1 MSPSKLPFV
10 RQMASVVFSKRVF
23 ASMNFRIAALVSV
36 FSLLVALPIGILAGG
51 RLENQSMN
59 ALRTLQ
65 MELTNL
71 AATQVEQPL
80 KLGFSGTVEKRLNYV
95 IERAG
100 ESFAWT
106 KVIKSDGVVMA
117 DMGTLDEAAKAALE
131 AEATKALE
139 TGEAYASADGFSLVQ
154 PVTSK
159 KGKVRGVL
167 IMVWDPSAVQA
178 QVVGALVRD
187 ALFALGLMVASLVLC
202 FIILKRA
209 LGTPMAE
216 LVKSLERIDSGSY
229 DTDLSLKERRDELG
243 RMARRI
249 LTLQDTL
256 RAGRAASEQREA
268 DQRDLAQAIDR
279 LRAGLGDLADR
290 DLSARIDQQLSGA
303 YEPLRV
309 DFNSAILSIA
319 EAMDKVLGT
328 AEQIL
333 SRSANIESGA
343 GNLNERIQSQS
354 ETLAQISDALTQLTT
369 SVSDAA
375 DGATHVNDLAYRA
388 VTDARENEQVV
399 DKAIAAMTEIE
410 ESAGKIETIISV
422 IDDIAFQTNL
432 LALNAGVE
440 AARAGPAGAGFAVV
454 ASEVR
459 ALAQRTTDAA
469 TEVKHLITNATSH
482 IQNGVQEVN
491 NTGAALTHVITSLS
505 EISERIEAS
514 AQSFANDSQQLS
526 QLTGDLNDLGQ
537 TTRNNATI
545 LQGQVSDVEALRGDA
560 GSLNALVGEFRFGD
574 APADTRTAA

>member
-1 MSPSKLPFV
+1 
-10 RQMASVVFSKRVF
+10 
-23 ASMNFRIAALVSV
+23 MNFRIAALVSV

-59 ALRTLQ
+59 ALRDLQ

-71 AATQVEQPL
+71 AATLVEQPL

-117 DMGTLDEAAKAALE
+117 DMGTLDEAAKAELE

-187 ALFALGLMVASLVLC
+187 AFFALGLMVSSLVLC
-202 FIILKRA
+202 FIILKRV

-229 DTDLSLKERRDELG
+229 DTDLSLKDRRDELG

-328 AEQIL
+328 AGQIL

-388 VTDARENEQVV
+388 VTDARENEHVL

-432 LALNAGVE
+432 LALNTGVE

-454 ASEVR
+454 ASDVR

>member
-1 MSPSKLPFV
+1 
-10 RQMASVVFSKRVF
+10 
-23 ASMNFRIAALVSV
+23 MNFRIAALVSV

-117 DMGTLDEAAKAALE
+117 DMGTLDEAAKAELE

-187 ALFALGLMVASLVLC
+187 AFFALGLMVSSLVLC
-202 FIILKRA
+202 FIILKRV

-229 DTDLSLKERRDELG
+229 DTDLSLKDRRDELG

-328 AEQIL
+328 AGQIL

-388 VTDARENEQVV
+388 VTDARENEHVL

>member
-1 MSPSKLPFV
+1 M
-10 RQMASVVFSKRVF
+10 
-23 ASMNFRIAALVSV
+23 
-36 FSLLVALPIGILAGG
+36 
-51 RLENQSMN
+51 
-59 ALRTLQ
+59 
-65 MELTNL
+65 
-71 AATQVEQPL
+71 
-80 KLGFSGTVEKRLNYV
+80 
-95 IERAG
+95 
-100 ESFAWT
+100 
-106 KVIKSDGVVMA
+106 
-117 DMGTLDEAAKAALE
+117 
-131 AEATKALE
+131 
-139 TGEAYASADGFSLVQ
+139 
-154 PVTSK
+154 
-159 KGKVRGVL
+159 
-167 IMVWDPSAVQA
+167 
-178 QVVGALVRD
+178 
-187 ALFALGLMVASLVLC
+187 
-202 FIILKRA
+202 
-209 LGTPMAE
+209 
-216 LVKSLERIDSGSY
+216 
-229 DTDLSLKERRDELG
+229 
-243 RMARRI
+243 
-249 LTLQDTL
+249 
-256 RAGRAASEQREA
+256 
-268 DQRDLAQAIDR
+268 
-279 LRAGLGDLADR
+279 
-290 DLSARIDQQLSGA
+290 
-303 YEPLRV
+303 
-309 DFNSAILSIA
+309 
-319 EAMDKVLGT
+319 
-328 AEQIL
+328 
-333 SRSANIESGA
+333 
-343 GNLNERIQSQS
+343 
-354 ETLAQISDALTQLTT
+354 
-369 SVSDAA
+369 
-375 DGATHVNDLAYRA
+375 NDLAYRA